1 MKNVQISEELFIQL
15 VKFHLFYDD
24 LWLEE
29 IVQGLEEKL
38 EKIINHNTYTAYKT
52 APTPEEREQ
61 ARQKY
66 LDNKGYHK
74 DFRW

>member
-15 VKFHLFYDD
+15 VKFHLCDDD
-24 LWLEE
+24 LWLED
-29 IVQGLEEKL
+29 IAQGLEQKL
-38 EKIINHNTYTAYKT
+38 EKIVNHNTYTDYKI

-66 LDNKGYHK
+66 LDRKGYHQ

>member
-1 MKNVQISEELFIQL
+1 MKNVQISEKLFIQL
-15 VKFHLFYDD
+15 AKFHLCDDD

-29 IVQGLEEKL
+29 IAQGLEQKL
-38 EKIINHNTYTAYKT
+38 EKMINHMTYTDYKN

-61 ARQKY
+61 ARLKY
-66 LDNKGYHK
+66 LDRKGYHQ